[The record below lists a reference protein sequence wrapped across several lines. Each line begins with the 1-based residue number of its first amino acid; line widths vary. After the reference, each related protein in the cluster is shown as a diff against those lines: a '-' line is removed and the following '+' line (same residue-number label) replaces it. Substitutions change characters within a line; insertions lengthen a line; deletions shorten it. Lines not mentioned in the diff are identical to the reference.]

1 MSKRTYST
9 ILLFAEGSDEGMKAA
24 REAIGL
30 ATDEKAALIIASVVD
45 TSTLRQL
52 LTSRIFIEEEMRE
65 YEQALEKSCRKRMN
79 YLAQLA
85 DKAGVKNRTALLRGA
100 CHSAILREQVER
112 KADLLVMGAFRAST
126 ARRDLMAHEKQL
138 IIDEIPCPVLLVR

>member
-1 MSKRTYST
+1 MSRQPLVTV
-9 ILLFAEGSDEGMKAA
+9 LLPVRDAAEHLEGCLASPA
-24 REAIGL
+24 RQTPA
-30 ATDEKAALIIASVVD
+30 
-45 TSTLRQL
+45 
-52 LTSRIFIEEEMRE
+52 E
-65 YEQALEKSCRKRMN
+65 YEQELEVSCRKRMN

-100 CHSAILREQVER
+100 CHSAILREQMAS